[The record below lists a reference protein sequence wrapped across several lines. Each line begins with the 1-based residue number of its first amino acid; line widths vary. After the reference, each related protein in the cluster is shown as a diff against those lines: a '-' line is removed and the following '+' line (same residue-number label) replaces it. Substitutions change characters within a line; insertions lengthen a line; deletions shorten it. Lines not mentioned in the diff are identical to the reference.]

1 LPPPRVAAEDDPPE
15 RVGPLDAIAGDLAER
30 AGPQSA
36 LADDPPEQAESQDA
50 IVGDPLAQEFAA
62 EPVRFSVAQ
71 KAAGC
76 AQVARAGWVP
86 DDSHQDVRRSIGSV
100 RASAHWRAVDLDPGD
115 YRAELMVDDHCAPA
129 DLPVRGEHSAG
140 SAQDGSAAP
149 TTDDHCAPA
158 DHPVLGERSADSA
171 QDDSAVPMV
180 DDHCGPADHPVR
192 GERSAPADLVA
203 AGYSADWLRA
213 DCWRQADLQVAD
225 CPRAGRFPVVRL
237 ELAQGL
243 AARVWQEEQP
253 SLATPEDSVDAV
265 SPVPGEARA
274 FRGVVPA
281 VAVSPQT
288 PEEAAV
294 ALSWRSQDDSRLPEA
309 APRRDL
315 RCWHARPARLRAQER
330 LLLWPLPA
338 SP

>member
-50 IVGDPLAQEFAA
+50 IVGDPLAEEFAA

-129 DLPVRGEHSAG
+129 DLPVRGE
-140 SAQDGSAAP
+140 
-149 TTDDHCAPA
+149 
-158 DHPVLGERSADSA
+158 RSADSA

-192 GERSAPADLVA
+192 GERSALADLVA
-203 AGYSADWLRA
+203 AGYSADCLRA

-253 SLATPEDSVDAV
+253 SLATPEDSADAV